1 MNPGVARLAIVLA
14 LVVAGVVV
22 LANGFSDEGTRAAPS
37 PSTSPSPS
45 SSPSPTKEPDGE
57 VVGQQE
63 GVLVQVFNG
72 TSRSGFAADFQTE
85 LEADGYIPAGLPADA
100 PQKPI
105 LDSIVYFTPDDARA
119 QNKADA
125 ELLSETY
132 LEGVAVEPLP
142 RDLRDVVDEAADV
155 IVVLGEDMAEAA

>member
-1 MNPGVARLAIVLA
+1 MNPGAARLAIVVA
-14 LVVAGVVV
+14 LVVGGVVV
-22 LANGFSDEGTRAAPS
+22 LTNGFSDDGTSAAPS
-37 PSTSPSPS
+37 PSVSPSPS
-45 SSPSPTKEPDGE
+45 RSPSPTPDQDGE

-72 TSRSGFAADFQTE
+72 TNAPGFAADFQTE

-125 ELLSETY
+125 GLLSETY
-132 LEGVAVEPLP
+132 LDGVAVEPLP

-155 IVVLGEDMAEAA
+155 IVVLGQDMAEAT